1 VRESAPK
8 VKPGGFIAGHD
19 YVMGNWLKVLRY
31 GVIEA
36 VREFCVERD
45 WDLVVLT
52 SESIENQ
59 SFSLRRIG
67 A

>member
-1 VRESAPK
+1 LREIAPK
-8 VKPGGFIAGHD
+8 SNPVGSLSGHD